1 MLTLI
6 IPIGPPG
13 SGKSTLGNY
22 FKSHLTVKYYYTS
35 RDDEYKKLMEKHL
48 SKNKVRRE
56 LFDNMIEFFSK
67 VKNNKDKKKVVFMD
81 SCNGRKEI
89 RDKFIKYLNPEQ
101 LIFINY
107 RFTDI
112 DFLLK
117 RTLERNDHPT
127 FPKEEQK
134 QKKTIIN
141 CLKSISYE
149 TIKKDNYFIIDLME
163 EEEQEE
169 IIGLILN
176 IIE

>member
-22 FKSHLTVKYYYTS
+22 FKSQLTVKYYYTS
-35 RDDEYKKLMEKHL
+35 RDEEYKKAIEEQG
-48 SKNKVRRE
+48 SKKKARIA

-67 VKNNKDKKKVVFMD
+67 VKKNRDEKKIVFMD
-81 SCNGRKEI
+81 SCNGKKEI
-89 RDKFIKYLNPEQ
+89 RDKFIEELNPK
-101 LIFINY
+101 LVIFINY

-117 RTLERNDHPT
+117 RTIERKDHPT
-127 FPKEEQK
+127 FPKEEKK
-134 QKKTIIN
+134 QRETIIN
-141 CLKSISYE
+141 CLKAISYE

-163 EEEQEE
+163 EEEQEKLIE
-169 IIGLILN
+169 LILN